1 MTSVLDRGPAAAAEP
16 VASPARSRLPSGSAS
31 RRPVTVIVSA
41 FVVLAS
47 IAAFT
52 SLYSSAD
59 HQRAVLVVT
68 RTIPQG
74 QVITGSDLG
83 QAQVSVS
90 GGVAPIPVA
99 DASELGGR
107 RAVSTIPAGSLLVP
121 SDLTTAPQVATG
133 DAIVGLSLKPGELP
147 ADGVEVG
154 DQVMVVQTGS
164 PGTTAGSGES
174 VSGSAGVADGATGI
188 LIPQATVF
196 ETSAPST
203 QTAGGASELVSVE
216 VSATLAAAVST
227 AAVADQVSLV
237 LLPDTTGTG
246 STP

>member
-1 MTSVLDRGPAAAAEP
+1 MA
-16 VASPARSRLPSGSAS
+16 
-31 RRPVTVIVSA
+31 SA
-41 FVVLAS
+41 FVVVAS
-47 IAAFT
+47 IAVFT
-52 SLYSSAD
+52 SVYSSAD
-59 HQRAVLVVT
+59 RQRSVLVVT
-68 RTIPQG
+68 HAIEQG
-74 QVITGSDLG
+74 QPVTAGDLG
-83 QAQVSVS
+83 QVRANIS
-90 GGVAPIPVA
+90 GAVVPIPVA
-99 DASELGGR
+99 DASQLIGR
-107 RAVSTIPAGSLLVP
+107 RAVATIPAGSLLVA
-121 SDLTTAPQVATG
+121 SDLTRAPPVAEG
-133 DAIVGLSLKPGELP
+133 DAIVGLSLKPGQLP
-147 ADGVEVG
+147 SEGVEAG

-164 PGTTAGSGES
+164 PGTMAGSGES